1 MKQSS
6 RNLLGGRRGR
16 RFAAAAAASFLCIWL
31 PARGFA
37 LDPARSV
44 FQYNCRS
51 WSRQN
56 GLPANIVNAI
66 AQTKDGYIWLG
77 TSAGLVRFDGSEFK
91 LYDPSTLPKARSRIV
106 TSFSK
111 PRSGGFWFGMER
123 GAFGFFDGKNMSLSG
138 KQEWGGMNLDVHS
151 ILETREGD
159 LWIAAEVLA
168 ARLASNTF
176 ETVLNSSAAA
186 PYDVTALYQ
195 DSHGRVWLGTARQ
208 GLYYWRQGI
217 LTRFPD
223 EVFDNLTIRCLVED
237 REGRLWI
244 GTDMGLLCYDANL
257 HRQPYPFPWYATRA
271 LLVDQANTLW
281 IGTSG
286 GGLVRY
292 QNGIPV
298 ELRQKDG
305 LADDFV
311 TALAEDEEGS
321 LWIGTRNGL
330 SQLSDLKIPT
340 FGRAE
345 GLTADVNVAVSS
357 SRTGGL
363 WVATSGGFTYFDG
376 LAYPQTNSV
385 GLRNS
390 YLTGVFEAKNGDL
403 YLTDGSMNLEVFS
416 GGKVVATHS
425 NKTLPAAIV
434 EDDRSVIVSVG
445 GDLFRVGANFFEP
458 YAFDNN
464 QKPFL
469 GWIFEMAMSSDGS
482 IWIAAGGGICRVSK
496 GTFKTWTAEQ
506 GLGKSKVRWICEDAD
521 RVVWAG
527 LETGIAR
534 LKDGKIRNIS
544 REQGLFD
551 NIIYAIVPDDHGS
564 LWVDSSRGFFQVSRQ
579 SLNDFCD
586 GKAGQVECIG
596 FDGPEAVKSA
606 EKYQQHP
613 SGCKTLDGRIWFP
626 TAQGIVMID
635 PTNLTANPVSPRIH
649 IQSVRAN
656 GQELYGVSGA
666 VARPGN
672 GDLEFQYAGI
682 SYLAPLKI
690 QYRYKLDGYDTDWVD
705 AGSRRSAFYTNL
717 KPNAYGF
724 HVQARNEDGAWNS
737 ADASFAV
744 QLRPYFYQTFWF
756 RGLAGC
762 LVIAGLFGTYGWRHR
777 HLRRKQ
783 KQLLQARDLL
793 DAKVKER
800 TAELAESNL
809 SLRNEIEE
817 RKRAQAETERL
828 QAQLL
833 ETSRL
838 AGMAEIATNVLHNVG
853 NVLNSVN
860 VSTGLIVESVKK
872 SRSANLSRV
881 VLLLQEHAHDLGE
894 FITND
899 SRGKH
904 VPAHLAQLAEHLQ
917 AEQEANVREIEL
929 LRRNVEHIKGIV
941 AIQQNNAAFGGVKE
955 LVNVADLVE
964 DSLRMNESALS
975 RHQVEVVRE
984 FEPVPTLNVEKH
996 KLLQIL
1002 VNLLRNAKH
1011 ACLHSE
1017 RADKRLAI
1025 RVANGAGRIR
1035 ISVID
1040 NGVGIPPENLT
1051 RIFNHGFTTRKDG
1064 HGFGLHSSA
1073 LAAQEMGGS
1082 LTVHSNGA
1090 GLGATFTL
1098 ELPCTTRENPHE

>member
-1 MKQSS
+1 MRQFPTS
-6 RNLLGGRRGR
+6 LLGTRRGR
-16 RFAAAAAASFLCIWL
+16 QIASAAAASFLCAWL

-37 LDPARSV
+37 LDPARNV

-56 GLPANIVNAI
+56 GLPANTVNAI

-77 TSAGLVRFDGSEFK
+77 TSAGLVRFDGGEFK
-91 LYDPSTLPKARSRIV
+91 LYDPSQLPKARSSIV

-111 PRSGGFWFGMER
+111 SRPGGLWFGMER
-123 GAFGFFDGKNMSLSG
+123 GAFGFFDGKNISLLG
-138 KQEWGGMNLDVHS
+138 KDAWAGMNLDVHS
-151 ILETREGD
+151 VLETREGD

-176 ETVLNSSAAA
+176 ETILSSSAAA
-186 PYDVTALYQ
+186 HYDVSALYQ

-208 GLYYWRQGI
+208 GLYYWHQGI

-223 EVFDNLTIRCLVED
+223 EVFDNLTVRCLVED
-237 REGRLWI
+237 RQGQLWI
-244 GTDMGLLCYDANL
+244 GTDMGLLCYDENL
-257 HRQPYPFPWYATRA
+257 QRQPFPFPWYPTRA

-281 IGTSG
+281 IGTSA

-292 QNGIPV
+292 LNGIPV
-298 ELRQKDG
+298 ALRQKDG

-311 TALAEDEEGS
+311 TALTEDEEGS

-345 GLTADVNVAVSS
+345 GLTADVNVVVSS

-363 WVATSGGFTYFDG
+363 WVATSDGFTYFDG
-376 LAYPQTNSV
+376 SAHPQTNNA
-385 GLRNS
+385 GLRNP
-390 YLTGVFEAKNGDL
+390 YVTGVFEAKNGDL
-403 YLTDGSMNLEVFS
+403 YLTEGSMNVEVFS
-416 GGKVVATHS
+416 GGKVVATYP
-425 NKTLPAAIV
+425 NKTWPIAMV

-458 YAFDNN
+458 YAFNNN
-464 QKPFL
+464 QKPPL
-469 GWIFEMAMSSDGS
+469 GWIFKMAMSRDGS
-482 IWIAAGGGICRVSK
+482 IWIGADEGICRVSK
-496 GTFKTWTAEQ
+496 GTFEMWTTKQ
-506 GLGKSKVRWICEDAD
+506 GLGKSKVRWICEDSD
-521 RVVWAG
+521 GVVWAG
-527 LETGIAR
+527 LEIGIAR
-534 LKDGKIRNIS
+534 LKEGKIRNIS

-551 NIIYAIVPDDHGS
+551 NIIYAIVPDDHGN

-579 SLNDFCD
+579 SLNDLCD
-586 GKAGQVECIG
+586 GKAGRVECIG

-635 PTNLTANPVSPRIH
+635 PTNLTANQVPPKIH

-672 GDLEFQYAGI
+672 GELEFHYAGI

-690 QYRYKLDGYDTDWVD
+690 KYRYKLDGYDTDWVD

-717 KPNAYGF
+717 KPSAYGF

-756 RGLAGC
+756 RSLAGC

-783 KQLLQARDLL
+783 RQLQQARDLL

-800 TAELAESNL
+800 TAELDESNL
-809 SLRNEIEE
+809 SLRNESGE

-872 SRSANLSRV
+872 SRTASLSRV

-917 AEQEANVREIEL
+917 AEQETNVRELEL
-929 LRRNVEHIKGIV
+929 LRRNVEHIKRIV

-955 LVNVADLVE
+955 MVNVADLVE

-996 KLLQIL
+996 KILQIL
-1002 VNLLRNAKH
+1002 VNLLRNAKL
-1011 ACLHSE
+1011 ACQHSE
-1017 RADKRLAI
+1017 RTDKRLTV
-1025 RVANGAGRIR
+1025 RVANGEGRIR

-1064 HGFGLHSSA
+1064 HGFGLHSGA

-1082 LTVHSNGA
+1082 LTVHSDGA
-1090 GLGATFTL
+1090 GLGARFTL
-1098 ELPCTTRENPHE
+1098 ELPCPTRENPHE